1 MTRAVRENHR
11 DDDFGVRGRVTGDVT
26 RKRVYIGDELR
37 FARSG
42 RGAADALTN
51 GDPDASGLALEGP
64 EYQLGRRNVL
74 RVGSD
79 QIKTRPV
86 QIGQRV
92 IDQCGGVGEVGDQIA
107 FTL

>member
-1 MTRAVRENHR
+1 MTRESV
-11 DDDFGVRGRVTGDVT
+11 D
-26 RKRVYIGDELR
+26 IGDELR
-37 FARSG
+37 FARRG
-42 RGAADALTN
+42 GGAADTLTN

-64 EYQLGRRNVL
+64 EYQLGCRSVL

-79 QIKTRPV
+79 QIKTCPV